1 VEVGLICIFIAPCIL
16 NEARVSGYIQDIL
29 RHEATIL
36 NATSMFLSLD
46 PYKCHVTNHY
56 GASNV
61 IMTVM
66 NCSNVKIGKKGKQ
79 YSRLF
84 HIFKGF

>member
-1 VEVGLICIFIAPCIL
+1 VEVGLICIFIAPCIV
-16 NEARVSGYIQDIL
+16 NEARVSVIQDIL

-66 NCSNVKIGKKGKQ
+66 SCSNVKIGKKGKP
-79 YSRLF
+79 YSRLYF
-84 HIFKGF
+84 